1 MRVCVQ
7 TCNKALTKESIVAQ
21 IAFLGVSNL
30 HHTSWCHVVPS
41 ETHSRRNLS
50 ELSPKEAILESK
62 VQKSPTQI
70 ELKRRV
76 PGSHMM
82 QEIEFGGCPGMA
94 GPAFCP

>member
-1 MRVCVQ
+1 V
-7 TCNKALTKESIVAQ
+7 KHAAE
-21 IAFLGVSNL
+21 
-30 HHTSWCHVVPS
+30 
-41 ETHSRRNLS
+41 ENLS
-50 ELSPKEAILESK
+50 ESSPEEVILESK

-70 ELKRRV
+70 DSKRRV